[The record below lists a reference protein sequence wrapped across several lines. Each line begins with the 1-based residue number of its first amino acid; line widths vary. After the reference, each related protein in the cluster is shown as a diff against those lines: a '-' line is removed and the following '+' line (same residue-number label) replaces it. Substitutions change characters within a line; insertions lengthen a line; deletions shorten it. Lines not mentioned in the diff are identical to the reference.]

1 MGVCIPIIGVAL
13 GLFFLSNTPVHYDLE
28 IHGMNDT
35 YFVGDTY
42 TFYYTLSGF
51 GNTCGSWIAM
61 YPNHDGDILHR
72 GEVID
77 CTDKQ
82 NNPISYDS
90 RKDSREFSLAVPQIE
105 GRYNV
110 TVRVESAD
118 QAVYEFTVISNPEDD
133 KRRLGFTPAFEYHKV
148 RIDGEQA
155 LQICSLLNVMCPQNP
170 VFHAINRHDKNYTY
184 FYYDLPNKDYLVVV
198 DDGQICYTTDDVDFE
213 NTGIYEKCTVMENVE
228 SGAYELDEALCI
240 GGRGYIKNDECER
253 IGKYDIQT
261 GIPIVESK
269 VQCDLLDGT
278 WYAEQDK
285 CDSEYAPTEYRLQF
299 GNSFLGYDIPQIC
312 TYDIMK
318 HLAKYSNL
326 LDKKFVGEYGIEDI
340 GLPDGVTQ
348 EKFDECTDF
357 IFKQRTELLENTDVK
372 TTLEEVLE
380 SCANDSPKERMENI
394 LRYTNETHV
403 FLNLECEW
411 KKIGKYL
418 GE

>member
-1 MGVCIPIIGVAL
+1 MKSRVLIIIGIVLASVVL
-13 GLFFLSNTPVHYDLE
+13 ISSVYA
-28 IHGMNDT
+28 IS
-35 YFVGDTY
+35 V
-42 TFYYTLSGF
+42 
-51 GNTCGSWIAM
+51 
-61 YPNHDGDILHR
+61 
-72 GEVID
+72 
-77 CTDKQ
+77 Q
-82 NNPISYDS
+82 N
-90 RKDSREFSLAVPQIE
+90 RCESL
-105 GRYNV
+105 
-110 TVRVESAD
+110 
-118 QAVYEFTVISNPEDD
+118 
-133 KRRLGFTPAFEYHKV
+133 LGFTHYP
-148 RIDGEQA
+148 RPPT
-155 LQICSLLNVMCPQNP
+155 LWNCL
-170 VFHAINRHDKNYTY
+170 
-184 FYYDLPNKDYLVVV
+184 DYLRMVDNPPPKSIPEPELDSTVHEICGSGTTLQDGICVVEESKKTL
-198 DDGQICYTTDDVDFE
+198 DGT
-213 NTGIYEKCTVMENVE
+213 
-228 SGAYELDEALCI
+228 GAYELDEALCI

-261 GIPIVESK
+261 GIPIVENK
-269 VQCDLLDGT
+269 VQCDLLNGT

-285 CDSEYAPTEYRLQF
+285 CDSKYAPTEYRLQF

-348 EKFDECTDF
+348 EKLDECADF
-357 IFKQRTELLENTDVK
+357 IFKQRIKLLENTDVK